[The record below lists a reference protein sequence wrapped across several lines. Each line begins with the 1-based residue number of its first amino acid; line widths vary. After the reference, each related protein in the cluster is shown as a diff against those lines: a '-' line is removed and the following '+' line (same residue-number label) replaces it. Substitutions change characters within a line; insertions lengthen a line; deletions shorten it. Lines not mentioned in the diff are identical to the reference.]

1 MENLGLLHSRVASSI
16 YSMRESVRVNL
27 IWIASHTSS
36 HVVLKKA
43 GLAKIRITSQSA
55 QTKHG
60 ELEWLLNIMN
70 NISK

>member
-1 MENLGLLHSRVASSI
+1 M
-16 YSMRESVRVNL
+16 
-27 IWIASHTSS
+27 
-36 HVVLKKA
+36 KA
-43 GLAKIRITSQSA
+43 DLAKIRITPQSA